1 MPISEG
7 NRTALRRAF
16 NANLQ
21 AIMRFLTAQ
30 PYCVYFNGPL
40 EPGGR
45 GGAMPSN
52 YFDIIKTPMDYA
64 KINDKLVSVRVEKER
79 ARVRKTRGAK
89 GEVN

>member
-1 MPISEG
+1 
-7 NRTALRRAF
+7 
-16 NANLQ
+16 
-21 AIMRFLTAQ
+21 MRFLTAQ

-79 ARVRKTRGAK
+79 AHLAEQPARHRPDPPGERRVPRRKSLRR
-89 GEVN
+89 